1 VAEPVLRSTLLR
13 FPRTLGEVL
22 VAPRRALREIDAR
35 ERGGFSALVIWA
47 LLAAIGL
54 RFTALADAVIGF
66 EAGGGL
72 RVVSVLVSELTEAVP
87 VALVASLLVV
97 IAAGGKREPSL
108 DMELGCAAA
117 LPLLVTRA
125 VFRSVVVL
133 SGLEYPATWVLAS
146 YVVGGAWSL
155 GLVALAVGVARRRPQ
170 PRPADPVAGTARI
183 AARVAAW
190 AALGVLGLALAGNVY
205 WTVGNAQ
212 ALGPLSRGQAAP
224 EFTLPRVDGTPG
236 ALSLSSLRGRVV
248 VLDFWATWCPPCLAA
263 LPTMHA
269 LAKELDSKGVTFVG
283 VDSDGEQTPPAEVTA
298 FLNEHGA
305 PYPVVYDHGA
315 VNRQYRIKVLP
326 TVVIVGKTGT
336 VERVFIGITSKS
348 TLTSA
353 IEAAAAR

>member
-1 VAEPVLRSTLLR
+1 VAEPLLRSTLLR

-22 VAPRRALREIDAR
+22 VAPRRALREIDSR

-47 LLAAIGL
+47 LIAAIGL

-72 RVVSVLVSELTEAVP
+72 RVVSVLVGELTEAVP
-87 VALVASLLVV
+87 IALGASLLVV
-97 IAAGGKREPSL
+97 IAAGAKREPSI

-125 VFRSVVVL
+125 VFRSVVII
-133 SGLEYPATWVLAS
+133 SGLEVPATAVLGS
-146 YVVGGAWSL
+146 YIVGGLWSL
-155 GLVALAVGVARRRPQ
+155 ALVALATGVARRRPQ
-170 PRPADPVAGTARI
+170 PRPAEPGTATARL
-183 AARVAAW
+183 ATRVAAG
-190 AALGVLGLALAGNVY
+190 AAIGVLGLALAGNVY
-205 WTVGNAQ
+205 WTVGNAH
-212 ALGPLSRGQAAP
+212 ALGPLSRGQEAP

-236 ALSLSSLRGRVV
+236 TLSLSSLRGRVV

-269 LAKELDSKGVTFVG
+269 LSKELEPKGVTFVG

-305 PYPVVYDHGA
+305 PYPVVYDHGT
-315 VNRQYRIKVLP
+315 VNRQYRVKVLP
-326 TVVIVGKTGT
+326 TMVVVGKTGT

-348 TLTSA
+348 TLSGA
-353 IEAAAAR
+353 VEAALAR